1 MGFFSF
7 NTSHVW
13 ALATS
18 QLTKTVSDKDENL
31 SWSAGLH
38 WHNYSNYKDYSQYS
52 NCTRITTQLLSYLW
66 HHRHVRLRMSQ
77 DIIRMAYM
85 KCLPTFR
92 PKQFKS
98 GPLQSM
104 RAFWRYFGMKYLWL
118 EIQYSVFSIWPLSL
132 ENEAILKCN
141 SCSWYFHSLLNVFL
155 KIMGMALAVSKKKG
169 CDNTLRCCCWRFF
182 FFLIFWST

>member
-1 MGFFSF
+1 MGVFSV
-7 NTSHVW
+7 NSSHVW
-13 ALATS
+13 ALATP
-18 QLTKTVSDKDENL
+18 QLTKTVSDKDGNF

-66 HHRHVRLRMSQ
+66 HHRNVRLRMSQ
-77 DIIRMAYM
+77 DIIRKAYM

-118 EIQYSVFSIWPLSL
+118 EIQYSVFSIRPLSL

-141 SCSWYFHSLLNVFL
+141 TFKDHGDGFSRSQEKGMWWYTEVLL
-155 KIMGMALAVSKKKG
+155 LA
-169 CDNTLRCCCWRFF
+169 
-182 FFLIFWST
+182 FFLFFKYFGLLYQMNK